1 MEYLNLIINPIT
13 TFALIGLIIFCILL
27 LMLFRKSLYKWL
39 LWFYIVTMTVSL
51 IFISLSLLSK
61 ILISLMLKEEVTGY
75 AALINPFIDNIAK
88 NLLIYSIVLFAL
100 SIIAFVLHYILKKK
114 KSGKKEVQLEE
125 PIGL

>member
-61 ILISLMLKEEVTGY
+61 TLISLILKEEVTGY

-114 KSGKKEVQLEE
+114 KSAKKEVQLEE

>member
-61 ILISLMLKEEVTGY
+61 TLISLILKEEVTGY

-88 NLLIYSIVLFAL
+88 SLLIYSIVLFAL